1 MKALLLAA
9 GLGTRLRP
17 LTESVPKCLV
27 PIKKIPL
34 LKIWLEKLKEI
45 GISDILINTHYL
57 ANKVEEFV
65 IEGGYEGQV
74 NLVYESKLLGTAGT
88 LLKNINFFRGD
99 EDTIVIHADN
109 YCCEKLT
116 SLIKAHESRPKNC
129 LMTMLV
135 FETANPSEC
144 GIVRLDQNQIVTE
157 IHEKK
162 KTPPGNLA
170 NGAIYIFTPEAI
182 TIIMKECNSA
192 IDIVLDVI
200 PNFLG
205 KIYSYKTENT
215 FLDIGNLKNY
225 QKANE

>member
-1 MKALLLAA
+1 VKALLLAA

-27 PIKKIPL
+27 PIKNIPL
-34 LKIWLEKLKEI
+34 LKIWLEKLKEV
-45 GISDILINTHYL
+45 GVADILINTHYL
-57 ANKVEEFV
+57 VNKVEEFL
-65 IEGGYEGQV
+65 IKEGYEGQV

-88 LLKNINFFRGD
+88 FLKNINFFCGD
-99 EDTIVIHADN
+99 DDAIVIHADN
-109 YCCEKLT
+109 YCSEKLT
-116 SLIKAHESRPKNC
+116 FLIKAHESRPKNC

-135 FETANPSEC
+135 FETENPSEC
-144 GIVRLDQNQIVTE
+144 GIVRLDQNQIITE

-170 NGAIYIFTPEAI
+170 NGAIYIFTPKAI
-182 TIIMKECNSA
+182 NIIMEECNSA
-192 IDIVLDVI
+192 IDMVLDVL

-205 KIYSYKTENT
+205 KIYSYKTEGI
-215 FLDIGNLKNY
+215 FLDIGTLKNY